1 LDPGVAKL
9 KTTISNPT
17 EYSANILN
25 AKLQVNEGPDH
36 FSIPLQAGTEGPD
49 LTKNC
54 IAGSSLISSIE
65 LKSKAATTVELI
77 PANAECQSSSGLACD
92 PGTLT
97 EGIPRS
103 CLLILRV
110 RNGLGSEYS
119 LDTKF
124 SCSGLTLKKC
134 GEGKGQGGST
144 HTIVQTSLPPQV
156 SNTTDREIVS
166 PTAEQVRTDVLNY
179 FLSAGTVVAEKDIW
193 LAAPSCKLDAN
204 RRDCS
209 IRVEVTIQ
217 DVNKLRRCTAHFAV
231 YRHAEKTW
239 KLDDLTDAGGCTR

>member
-1 LDPGVAKL
+1 MP
-9 KTTISNPT
+9 TNP
-17 EYSANILN
+17 
-25 AKLQVNEGPDH
+25 D
-36 FSIPLQAGTEGPD
+36 
-49 LTKNC
+49 
-54 IAGSSLISSIE
+54 
-65 LKSKAATTVELI
+65 
-77 PANAECQSSSGLACD
+77 CQSISDLACD
-92 PGTLT
+92 PGTSNV
-97 EGIPRS
+97 GMPRN
-103 CLLILRV
+103 CLLTLRV
-110 RNGLGSEYS
+110 RDGLGSEYS

-134 GEGKGQGGST
+134 GKGKGQVDSA

-156 SNTTDREIVS
+156 SNTSDQDLVS

-179 FLSAGTVVAEKDIW
+179 FLSGGTVVAEKDIW
-193 LAAPSCKLDAN
+193 PEAPRSCKLDAN

-231 YRHAEKTW
+231 YRYASKTW